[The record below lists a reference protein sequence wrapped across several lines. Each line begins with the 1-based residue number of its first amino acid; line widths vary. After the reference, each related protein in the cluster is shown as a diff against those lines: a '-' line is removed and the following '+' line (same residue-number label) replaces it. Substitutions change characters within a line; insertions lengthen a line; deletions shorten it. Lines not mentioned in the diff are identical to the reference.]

1 MGGRSRSA
9 SAGASKKV
17 RQPSWARY
25 RGAWWWKD
33 PKLEEDEWHP
43 QEEFNQ
49 KEWNRA
55 QAEPI
60 ETGAARVVSI
70 AKRKAQAELQ
80 LARNSA
86 FAAAKAWGHNDVTS
100 QNLLAKLDALHDKK
114 RAELDPPAHVE
125 ALAKELDSME
135 SKLEDL
141 ALESSKISER
151 LARIDE
157 EQKYLQDR
165 ACVLQSRKD
174 AVEEQISAEAAGGA
188 RTTPTVPAGG
198 AASGVGS
205 SPSASQSASSLG
217 LPQSRIHA
225 MEQQMA
231 SMSTQLAAVLGALSQ
246 AHGVPG
252 AAPVGGGSWD
262 QQQGW
267 NQSWNN
273 EDWEESWDLD
283 GDGGAPGADVTAAM
297 DETGGLL

>member
-17 RQPSWARY
+17 RQPTWAKY

-33 PKLEEDEWHP
+33 PKLEEDDWHP

-49 KEWNRA
+49 KDWNRA
-55 QAEPI
+55 QAEPV
-60 ETGAARVVSI
+60 ETGAEKVVGVAR
-70 AKRKAQAELQ
+70 RKAQAELQ

-86 FAAAKAWGHNDVTS
+86 FAAAKAWGHSDVTS
-100 QNLLAKLDALHDKK
+100 QSLLAKLDALHDKK
-114 RAELDPPAHVE
+114 RAELDLPAHAQ
-125 ALAKELDSME
+125 ALQKELDSME

-141 ALESSKISER
+141 ALEASRISER

-165 ACVLQSRKD
+165 ASVLQSRKD
-174 AVEEQISAEAAGGA
+174 GVEEQIAAEGAGSTL
-188 RTTPTVPAGG
+188 TTPTVSTGVVTGGAGG
-198 AASGVGS
+198 
-205 SPSASQSASSLG
+205 SQSASSSG
-217 LPQSRIHA
+217 LAQSRIQV

-246 AHGVPG
+246 AHGVPV

-262 QQQGW
+262 HQQGW
-267 NQSWNN
+267 NQSWSN
-273 EDWEESWDLD
+273 EDWDESWDPD
-283 GDGGAPGADVTAAM
+283 GDGGATGAAASADM
-297 DETGGLL
+297 DETGGLV

>member
-17 RQPSWARY
+17 RQPTWAKY

-33 PKLEEDEWHP
+33 PKLEEDDWHP

-49 KEWNRA
+49 KDWNRA
-55 QAEPI
+55 QAEPV
-60 ETGAARVVSI
+60 ETGAEKVVGVAR
-70 AKRKAQAELQ
+70 RKAQAELQ

-86 FAAAKAWGHNDVTS
+86 IAAAKAWGHSDVTS
-100 QNLLAKLDALHDKK
+100 QSLLAKLDALHDKK
-114 RAELDPPAHVE
+114 RAELDLPAHAQ
-125 ALAKELDSME
+125 ALQKELDSME

-141 ALESSKISER
+141 ALEASRISER

-165 ACVLQSRKD
+165 ASVLQSRKD
-174 AVEEQISAEAAGGA
+174 GVEEQIAAEGAGSTL
-188 RTTPTVPAGG
+188 TTPTVSTGVVTGGAGG
-198 AASGVGS
+198 
-205 SPSASQSASSLG
+205 SQSASSSG
-217 LPQSRIHA
+217 LAQSRIQV

-246 AHGVPG
+246 THGVPA
-252 AAPVGGGSWD
+252 AAPVGGGAWD
-262 QQQGW
+262 HQQGW
-267 NQSWNN
+267 NQSWSN
-273 EDWEESWDLD
+273 EDWDESWDPD
-283 GDGGAPGADVTAAM
+283 GDGGAADAAASADM

>member
-17 RQPSWARY
+17 RQPTWAKY

-33 PKLEEDEWHP
+33 PKLEEDDWHP

-49 KEWNRA
+49 KDWNRA
-55 QAEPI
+55 QAEPA
-60 ETGAARVVSI
+60 ETGAEKVVGI

-86 FAAAKAWGHNDVTS
+86 LAAAKAWGHSDVTS
-100 QNLLAKLDALHDKK
+100 QSLLAKLDALHDKR
-114 RAELDPPAHVE
+114 RAELDPPAHAQ
-125 ALAKELDSME
+125 ALQKELDSME

-141 ALESSKISER
+141 ALESSRISER

-174 AVEEQISAEAAGGA
+174 AVEEQIAAEGAGSTL
-188 RTTPTVPAGG
+188 TTPTVSTGVATGGAGG
-198 AASGVGS
+198 
-205 SPSASQSASSLG
+205 SQSASSSG
-217 LPQSRIHA
+217 LAQSRIQV

-246 AHGVPG
+246 AHGVPV

-262 QQQGW
+262 HQQGW
-267 NQSWNN
+267 NQSWSN
-273 EDWEESWDLD
+273 EDWDESWDPD
-283 GDGGAPGADVTAAM
+283 GDGGATGAAASADM